1 MRRPSCLVYAAARRS
16 NKMALAHDPLAPR
29 AACSGWRSGA
39 ERDPGDAWHDEP
51 RRCLTP
57 TSLWLR
63 FKRLTQIG
71 WPRRFPIVQFPNV
84 PLIVA
89 FLAGQAA
96 MHTHGSSHAYASAIS

>member
-1 MRRPSCLVYAAARRS
+1 M
-16 NKMALAHDPLAPR
+16 
-29 AACSGWRSGA
+29 
-39 ERDPGDAWHDEP
+39 
-51 RRCLTP
+51 TP

-71 WPRRFPIVQFPNV
+71 WPRNFPIVQFPNV

-96 MHTHGSSHAYASAIS
+96 MHTHGSSHAYASAISYLAMSIWAYEELIHGVNWFRHLLGLGYAISTAVHLAVALQR